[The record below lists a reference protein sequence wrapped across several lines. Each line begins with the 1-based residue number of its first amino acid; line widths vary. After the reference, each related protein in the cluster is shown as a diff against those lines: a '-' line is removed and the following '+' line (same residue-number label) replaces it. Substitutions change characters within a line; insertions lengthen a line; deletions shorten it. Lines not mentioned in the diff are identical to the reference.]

1 MPGDAVMHA
10 SSPPSFR
17 ACLAPQALT
26 RGGSSHRYASA
37 RRRSDL
43 SYRDTRDSFCGAR
56 SSVAAAAGQRRE
68 AASPRA
74 AAADGSRAAAAA
86 EALALASE
94 PTIEEMVPI
103 SNTPWSGH
111 DNERGATQEGQQQQ
125 GATMATAGGSRVD
138 AALISRGA
146 LRSGYLWKLGVN
158 VPKWK
163 RRFFVL
169 KPITMLFYYMS
180 EHDTEPRGC
189 IDLDLFDAVREV
201 RRDSGGY
208 SATTAAAETNNT
220 SGGSGKR
227 GAASTAFELYRSG
240 YPDGSGFMLEAR
252 GGEDWEQ
259 WVESIAN
266 GRHGKLQAEMDV
278 MRGTNKLL
286 LDEISGLEQQVATFR
301 GYAEQRH
308 VTVLALRDERH
319 RSREVAAELAALG
332 DTASALSHLIAEGLK
347 GGDGKQGDGEEEEE
361 GAHELAAAGELPP
374 SMAWRSS
381 GSWDLDT
388 ARLRSPSAPQDESS
402 TSVSRDSGGGGG
414 DGGRPRQEQLTEQGA
429 DEWLSFEAI
438 RRALA
443 EARAE
448 LGRRERALEREAD
461 RRREVEEEAR
471 RAEGLVRAAEERA
484 VGAEAVTARVSGRVS
499 VLERSVEYLQ
509 TQLRALRAELCQA
522 RHKNQLVRAQ
532 KAVLKKEVRDML
544 SRQASSSVTAAGT
557 SSSSPGRHQRR
568 AGGGGGAWRS
578 RARTWA
584 SMGDLAEADV
594 APDVT
599 GGSSGGD
606 GTAGGSKG
614 AGVRWASRC
623 RSSTSEFSTADGSTV
638 AIEDDDGGKIGG
650 GSQRRRGSMRSC
662 LSRESLAAASDGGD
676 TDLADRTCSEASD
689 LEENQENIV
698 FHSSSSSQFREGVC
712 RTIRKR
718 VGPPRVPSLPPSR
731 HRRTLAAVKNLNSF
745 HDATVLAATQLQ
757 QQQQQSEEASGSGGG
772 GGGGGG
778 GNGASSAAPAVA
790 GLAVA
795 GMFLGLNK
803 GMVDKAAQEMGKK
816 LALWPGAAGMGEA
829 AMTSVS
835 SLGSLAAGAITGV
848 TSNSN
853 AAGAAGG
860 AGNYHPHTPLGS
872 PRSASASVSAALT
885 DSPVRWDPS
894 SQHGSTVSTD
904 LGLGEISGAESE
916 ACVNRGRQ
924 SLDAKAAAAAAG
936 GGRVGAAAA
945 SALSAAVGGGLKR
958 VSSSRTALIQLAD
971 LELAEPCGRQIGGGG
986 NEMESSRPRSS
997 ATPPSSLPLA
1007 AAAAPPPSSSS
1018 KWRLSSVLPPRP
1030 DDEYELLFTTR
1041 VIGLQFQELLDGT
1054 GVCVAG
1060 TEGYVGPAPTTGVP
1074 GERLCPDNG
1083 DVLESYNGVSARGKP
1098 ADVVARELA
1107 QCGRPL
1113 RLGFRSTR
1121 AEDELLPEEE
1131 EEGEM
1136 ETAWVGDSR
1145 PRTPLLEEGSGGG
1158 GSAWG
1163 GGAGAVSS
1171 SASSCRDEAFA
1182 GPSQHPWAVSS

>member
-1 MPGDAVMHA
+1 
-10 SSPPSFR
+10 
-17 ACLAPQALT
+17 
-26 RGGSSHRYASA
+26 
-37 RRRSDL
+37 
-43 SYRDTRDSFCGAR
+43 
-56 SSVAAAAGQRRE
+56 
-68 AASPRA
+68 
-74 AAADGSRAAAAA
+74 
-86 EALALASE
+86 
-94 PTIEEMVPI
+94 MVPI
-103 SNTPWSGH
+103 STTPWSGH
-111 DNERGATQEGQQQQ
+111 DDDRGPAQKEQQE
-125 GATMATAGGSRVD
+125 GATMAAAGGSRVD
-138 AALISRGA
+138 AALVSRGA
-146 LRSGYLWKLGVN
+146 LRSGYLWKLGAN

-201 RRDSGGY
+201 RKDSGGY
-208 SATTAAAETNNT
+208 SATTAAADTNNT

-227 GAASTAFELYRSG
+227 GATSTAFELYRSG
-240 YPDGSGFMLEAR
+240 CPDGSGFMLEAR

-278 MRGTNKLL
+278 MRGANKLL
-286 LDEISGLEQQVATFR
+286 LEEISGLEQQVATFR
-301 GYAEQRH
+301 GYADQRH

-347 GGDGKQGDGEEEEE
+347 GGDGKQSGGGGGEEEEEE
-361 GAHELAAAGELPP
+361 GAHALAAAGESPP

-381 GSWDLDT
+381 GSGDLDT
-388 ARLRSPSAPQDESS
+388 ARSRSPSAPRDELS
-402 TSVSRDSGGGGG
+402 TAVSRDSGGGGGGGG

-429 DEWLSFEAI
+429 DERLSLEAV
-438 RRALA
+438 RRALG

-448 LGRRERALEREAD
+448 LGRRGRALEREAD
-461 RRREVEEEAR
+461 RRREVEGEAR
-471 RAEGLVRAAEERA
+471 LAERLVRAAEERA
-484 VGAEAVTARVSGRVS
+484 VGAEAATARASGRVS
-499 VLERSVEYLQ
+499 VLDRSMEYLK

-532 KAVLKKEVRDML
+532 KAVLKKE
-544 SRQASSSVTAAGT
+544 
-557 SSSSPGRHQRR
+557 RR

-599 GGSSGGD
+599 GGGGGGVD

-614 AGVRWASRC
+614 AGVRWASRR
-623 RSSTSEFSTADGSTV
+623 RSSTSECSTADVSTV
-638 AIEDDDGGKIGG
+638 AIEDDDGGRIGG

-662 LSRESLAAASDGGD
+662 LSRDSLAAASDGGD

-698 FHSSSSSQFREGVC
+698 FHSNISSQFREGVC

-745 HDATVLAATQLQ
+745 HDATALAATQLQ
-757 QQQQQSEEASGSGGG
+757 QQQQQSEEAFGSGGG
-772 GGGGGG
+772 GGGDDHGVGGFFAEASGGGDGG

-795 GMFLGLNK
+795 GKFLGLNK

-816 LALWPGAAGMGEA
+816 LALWPGAAGMGGA
-829 AMTSVS
+829 AMTSVC

-853 AAGAAGG
+853 SNAAAGG

-904 LGLGEISGAESE
+904 LGLGEISGAEWE

-936 GGRVGAAAA
+936 GGGVGAVAA

-958 VSSSRTALIQLAD
+958 VSSSRTALIQLSD
-971 LELAEPCGRQIGGGG
+971 LELAEPCGRRIGGGG
-986 NEMESSRPRSS
+986 GGGGGGDETGSSRPRSS
-997 ATPPSSLPLA
+997 ATPPSSLSLA
-1007 AAAAPPPSSSS
+1007 AAAAPTPSSSS
-1018 KWRLSSVLPPRP
+1018 KRRLSSVLPPRP

-1041 VIGLQFQELLDGT
+1041 VIGLQFRELLDGT

-1060 TEGYVGPAPTTGVP
+1060 SEGYVGPAPTTGVP
-1074 GERLCPDNG
+1074 GERLCPDTG

-1121 AEDELLPEEE
+1121 AEEGLLAEE

-1136 ETAWVGDSR
+1136 EPAWVGGSR
-1145 PRTPLLEEGSGGG
+1145 PRAPLLEEGSGSGG
-1158 GSAWG
+1158 GGTWG
-1163 GGAGAVSS
+1163 GGAAAVSS

>member
-1 MPGDAVMHA
+1 
-10 SSPPSFR
+10 
-17 ACLAPQALT
+17 
-26 RGGSSHRYASA
+26 
-37 RRRSDL
+37 
-43 SYRDTRDSFCGAR
+43 
-56 SSVAAAAGQRRE
+56 
-68 AASPRA
+68 
-74 AAADGSRAAAAA
+74 
-86 EALALASE
+86 
-94 PTIEEMVPI
+94 
-103 SNTPWSGH
+103 
-111 DNERGATQEGQQQQ
+111 
-125 GATMATAGGSRVD
+125 
-138 AALISRGA
+138 
-146 LRSGYLWKLGVN
+146 
-158 VPKWK
+158 
-163 RRFFVL
+163 
-169 KPITMLFYYMS
+169 
-180 EHDTEPRGC
+180 
-189 IDLDLFDAVREV
+189 
-201 RRDSGGY
+201 
-208 SATTAAAETNNT
+208 
-220 SGGSGKR
+220 
-227 GAASTAFELYRSG
+227 
-240 YPDGSGFMLEAR
+240 EAR

-286 LDEISGLEQQVATFR
+286 LEEISGLEQQVATFR
-301 GYAEQRH
+301 GYADQRH

-347 GGDGKQGDGEEEEE
+347 GGDGKQCGGGGEEEEEEE
-361 GAHELAAAGELPP
+361 GAHALAAAGESPP

-381 GSWDLDT
+381 GSGDLDI
-388 ARLRSPSAPQDESS
+388 ARSRSPSAPRDELS
-402 TSVSRDSGGGGG
+402 TAVSRDSGGGSGG

-429 DEWLSFEAI
+429 DERLSLEAA

-448 LGRRERALEREAD
+448 LGRRGRALEREAD
-461 RRREVEEEAR
+461 RRREVEGEAR

-484 VGAEAVTARVSGRVS
+484 VGAEAATARASGRVS
-499 VLERSVEYLQ
+499 VLDRNVEYQQ

-544 SRQASSSVTAAGT
+544 SRQASSSVTAAGA
-557 SSSSPGRHQRR
+557 SSSSAGRHQRR

-599 GGSSGGD
+599 GGGGGGGGGD

-614 AGVRWASRC
+614 AGVRWASRR
-623 RSSTSEFSTADGSTV
+623 RSSTSECSTADGSTV
-638 AIEDDDGGKIGG
+638 TIEDDDGGRIGG

-662 LSRESLAAASDGGD
+662 LSRDSLAAASDGGD

-698 FHSSSSSQFREGVC
+698 FHSNSSSQFREGVC

-745 HDATVLAATQLQ
+745 HDATALAATQQQQ
-757 QQQQQSEEASGSGGG
+757 QQQQQSEEAFGSGGG
-772 GGGGGG
+772 GGDDHGVGGFSAEASGGGG

-795 GMFLGLNK
+795 GKFLGLNK

-816 LALWPGAAGMGEA
+816 LALWPGAAGMGGA

-853 AAGAAGG
+853 SNSNSNAAGGG

-924 SLDAKAAAAAAG
+924 SLDAKAAAAAAAAG
-936 GGRVGAAAA
+936 GGGVGAVAA

-958 VSSSRTALIQLAD
+958 VSSSRTALIQLSD
-971 LELAEPCGRQIGGGG
+971 LELAEPCGRRIGGGG
-986 NEMESSRPRSS
+986 GGGGGDETGRSRPRSS
-997 ATPPSSLPLA
+997 ATPPSSLSLA
-1007 AAAAPPPSSSS
+1007 AAAAPTPSSSG
-1018 KWRLSSVLPPRP
+1018 KRRLSSVLPPRP

-1041 VIGLQFQELLDGT
+1041 VIGLQFRELLDGT

-1060 TEGYVGPAPTTGVP
+1060 SKGYVGPAPTTGVP

-1098 ADVVARELA
+1098 ADVVSRELA

-1121 AEDELLPEEE
+1121 AEEELLAEEK
-1131 EEGEM
+1131 EGEM
-1136 ETAWVGDSR
+1136 ETAWVGGSR
-1145 PRTPLLEEGSGGG
+1145 PRAPLLGGGSGGG
-1158 GSAWG
+1158 AWG
-1163 GGAGAVSS
+1163 GGAAAVSS
-1171 SASSCRDEAFA
+1171 GASSCRDEAFA

>member
-1 MPGDAVMHA
+1 M
-10 SSPPSFR
+10 
-17 ACLAPQALT
+17 
-26 RGGSSHRYASA
+26 
-37 RRRSDL
+37 
-43 SYRDTRDSFCGAR
+43 
-56 SSVAAAAGQRRE
+56 AA
-68 AASPRA
+68 
-74 AAADGSRAAAAA
+74 
-86 EALALASE
+86 
-94 PTIEEMVPI
+94 
-103 SNTPWSGH
+103 
-111 DNERGATQEGQQQQ
+111 
-125 GATMATAGGSRVD
+125 AGGSRVD
-138 AALISRGA
+138 AALVSRGA
-146 LRSGYLWKLGVN
+146 LRSGYLWKLGAN

-208 SATTAAAETNNT
+208 SATTAAAETNST

-227 GAASTAFELYRSG
+227 GAESTAFELYRSG
-240 YPDGSGFMLEAR
+240 CPDGSGFMLEAR

-286 LDEISGLEQQVATFR
+286 LEEISGLEQQVATFR
-301 GYAEQRH
+301 GYADQRH

-347 GGDGKQGDGEEEEE
+347 GGDGKQGGGGGAEEEE
-361 GAHELAAAGELPP
+361 GAHALAAAGELPP
-374 SMAWRSS
+374 SMTWRSS

-402 TSVSRDSGGGGG
+402 TAVSRDSGGGGG

-429 DEWLSFEAI
+429 DERLSFEAV
-438 RRALA
+438 RRALV

-448 LGRRERALEREAD
+448 LGRRGRALEREAD
-461 RRREVEEEAR
+461 MRRKVEGEAR

-532 KAVLKKEVRDML
+532 KAVLKKE
-544 SRQASSSVTAAGT
+544 
-557 SSSSPGRHQRR
+557 RR
-568 AGGGGGAWRS
+568 AGGGGGACRS

-599 GGSSGGD
+599 GDGGGGD
-606 GTAGGSKG
+606 DDGTTGGSKG
-614 AGVRWASRC
+614 AGVRWASRW
-623 RSSTSEFSTADGSTV
+623 RSSTSECSTADGSTV
-638 AIEDDDGGKIGG
+638 AVEDDDGGRIDG
-650 GSQRRRGSMRSC
+650 GSQRRRGSMRSR
-662 LSRESLAAASDGGD
+662 LSRDSLAAASDGGD

-698 FHSSSSSQFREGVC
+698 FHSSSSSQFGEGVC

-757 QQQQQSEEASGSGGG
+757 QQQQQSEEAFGSGGG
-772 GGGGGG
+772 GDDHRVGGFSAEASGGGG
-778 GNGASSAAPAVA
+778 GNGATSAAPAVA

-816 LALWPGAAGMGEA
+816 LALWPGAAGMGGA

-853 AAGAAGG
+853 AAGAGGG

-936 GGRVGAAAA
+936 GGGVGAVAA

-958 VSSSRTALIQLAD
+958 VGSSRTALIQLSD

-986 NEMESSRPRSS
+986 NETGSSRPRSS
-997 ATPPSSLPLA
+997 ATPPSSLSLA
-1007 AAAAPPPSSSS
+1007 AAAAPPPSSSR

-1030 DDEYELLFTTR
+1030 DDEYELLFTTK
-1041 VIGLQFQELLDGT
+1041 VIGLQFRELLDGT

-1060 TEGYVGPAPTTGVP
+1060 SEGYVGPSPTTGVP

-1121 AEDELLPEEE
+1121 AEEELLAEEE

-1136 ETAWVGDSR
+1136 ETAWVGGSR
-1145 PRTPLLEEGSGGG
+1145 PRAPLPEEGSGGSGSG
-1158 GSAWG
+1158 GGGGGGAWG

-1171 SASSCRDEAFA
+1171 GASSCRDEAFA
-1182 GPSQHPWAVSS
+1182 GPSQNPWAVSS